1 MNIITFQ
8 YTKDDKST
16 SNRVLAV
23 MVKPNT
29 MYEGLDL
36 SELSEEEQGA
46 ASAAC
51 TQAYNDY
58 LFALGAV
65 EEQFEA
71 LLGLLCCEG
80 VGFCTLFGACGL
92 LGGERCI

>member
-23 MVKPNT
+23 MVKPHT
-29 MYEGLDL
+29 MYEGTDL

-46 ASAAC
+46 AGNAYA
-51 TQAYNDY
+51 QAYSDF
-58 LFALGAV
+58 LAAIGTI
-65 EEQFEA
+65 EKQFELKHRYRRFNPTKMTNIEVDA
-71 LLGLLCCEG
+71 
-80 VGFCTLFGACGL
+80 
-92 LGGERCI
+92 I

>member
-46 ASAAC
+46 AGEAV
-51 TQAYNDY
+51 TKAYGDF
-58 LFALGAV
+58 LFALGAI
-65 EEQFEA
+65 EEQFDLKYRYRRFNPTKMTNIEVDA
-71 LLGLLCCEG
+71 
-80 VGFCTLFGACGL
+80 
-92 LGGERCI
+92 I

>member
-51 TQAYNDY
+51 TQAYSDY

-65 EEQFEA
+65 EEQFDLKYRYRRFNPTKMTNIEVDA
-71 LLGLLCCEG
+71 
-80 VGFCTLFGACGL
+80 
-92 LGGERCI
+92 I

>member
-46 ASAAC
+46 AADAC
-51 TQAYNDY
+51 TQAYSNY
-58 LFALGAV
+58 LFALGAA
-65 EEQFEA
+65 EEQFDLKYRYRRFNPTKMA
-71 LLGLLCCEG
+71 DI
-80 VGFCTLFGACGL
+80 VVDA
-92 LGGERCI
+92 I